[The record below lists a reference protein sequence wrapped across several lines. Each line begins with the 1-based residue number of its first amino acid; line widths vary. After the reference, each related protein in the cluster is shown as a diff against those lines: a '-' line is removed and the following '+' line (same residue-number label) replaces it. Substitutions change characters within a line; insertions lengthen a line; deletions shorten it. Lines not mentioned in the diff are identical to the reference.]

1 MAIVSK
7 KLTKV
12 SPELRTKLEAIKADP
27 DFVDF
32 LLGWYGLLPMSG
44 HIDGR
49 YRFFKKWRDWSA
61 QKQRQRKRALQKE
74 YGENWKKK
82 WEEEKALA
90 SSYQSPAIERGLFSI
105 ETRSPPKPNRPFQWR
120 FWFAVGDIK
129 TYLTQVSKRP
139 NWGLIAE
146 ILFPGKKF
154 NVAQAEWARR
164 QESFSHFDNE
174 RRLSIAL
181 RFYEHFKPVIVNV
194 LQTGIPIWA
203 PPHREEC
210 EKLTSVETLE
220 KIFPETTV
228 HSGQSKL
235 PPTRKKKEKI

>member
-1 MAIVSK
+1 M
-7 KLTKV
+7 
-12 SPELRTKLEAIKADP
+12 
-27 DFVDF
+27 
-32 LLGWYGLLPMSG
+32 
-44 HIDGR
+44 
-49 YRFFKKWRDWSA
+49 
-61 QKQRQRKRALQKE
+61 
-74 YGENWKKK
+74 
-82 WEEEKALA
+82 A

-105 ETRSPPKPNRPFQWR
+105 ETRSPPKPHRPFQWR

-146 ILFPGKKF
+146 ILFPGKTYLE
-154 NVAQAEWARR
+154 AQAEWARR
-164 QESFSHFDNE
+164 QESFSHIDNE

-181 RFYEHFKPVIVNV
+181 RFYEHYKPVILHV

-210 EKLTSVETLE
+210 EKLTSIETLE
-220 KIFPETTV
+220 KILPATTV

-235 PPTRKKKEKI
+235 PSTRKKK

>member
-1 MAIVSK
+1 MAKGSK
-7 KLTKV
+7 KFTRV
-12 SPELRTKLEAIKADP
+12 SPKLRKKLEAIKADP
-27 DFVDF
+27 DCIDF
-32 LLGWYGLLPMSG
+32 LLGWYGLLPMSD
-44 HIDGR
+44 HIDSR
-49 YRFFKKWRDWSA
+49 YRFFKKWRDWRA

-74 YGENWKKK
+74 YGENWKKQ
-82 WEEEKALA
+82 WDEEKALA

-146 ILFPGKKF
+146 ILFPGKKYME
-154 NVAQAEWARR
+154 AQAEWARR

-181 RFYEHFKPVIVNV
+181 RFYEHYKPVILHV

-210 EKLTSVETLE
+210 EKHTSIEMLE

-228 HSGQSKL
+228 HPGQSKL
-235 PPTRKKKEKI
+235 PLTRKKKEKI